1 MANTK
6 SAEKRINQTRTK
18 TLINKRSRS
27 RLRNQIK
34 KLRHALDQK
43 DTSGVQELLR
53 PTLSIMDKSVQKG
66 IVKKGWASRMKSRL
80 SLRVNAAVAGA
91 KATS

>member
-6 SAEKRINQTRTK
+6 SAEKRIHQTRTK
-18 TLINKRSRS
+18 TLINKRGRS

-43 DTSGVQELLR
+43 NASAVQELLR
-53 PTLSIMDKSVQKG
+53 PTLSIVDRSVQKG

-80 SLRVNAAVAGA
+80 SLRVNATVAGA